1 MGTILTTT
9 IRSRIIVTARKASSK
24 TARQVVNDK
33 MAELNADEDLGV
45 YGTQWQKE
53 LGQRADGVPEL
64 EAVLR
69 RGMRQ

>member
-45 YGTQWQKE
+45 YGTQWQEK
-53 LGQRADGVPEL
+53 LGQRTDGVPDL
-64 EAVLR
+64 EAVR
-69 RGMRQ
+69 RQRMRQ